1 MWARVGRTVRPLKKV
16 VLNLYEKK
24 TSEVNERIIQQKMGE
39 MKKKSQKTKRIK
51 GKIMYLSEMTM

>member
-39 MKKKSQKTKRIK
+39 MKKKNQKTKRIK